1 VLELIPNVPFWF
13 GGLLDTLNSS
23 EKLVEVS
30 VSIPL
35 SSFAVQGAPLSSFAV
50 QGATAD
56 QLFEHLTKNLK
67 VHICFDDREYQ
78 TSSYKEALNGYWK
91 LVNILQFL
99 TDVSWISRKA
109 VLELLP
115 EPTAIIELD
124 HIIEGVNA
132 WSELAERS
140 LLTGDFSLL
149 ANSDI
154 GIGED
159 SYELLNKDEVIGLAE
174 LAWEQEKVALFCEDD
189 ISEINVSLNQ

>member
-30 VSIPL
+30 VSI
-35 SSFAVQGAPLSSFAV
+35 PLSSFAV